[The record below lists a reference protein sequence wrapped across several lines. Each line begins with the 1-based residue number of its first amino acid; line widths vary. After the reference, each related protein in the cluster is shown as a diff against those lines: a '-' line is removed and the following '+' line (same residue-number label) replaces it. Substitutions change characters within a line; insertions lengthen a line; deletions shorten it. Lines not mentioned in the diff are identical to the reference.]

1 MPDATAP
8 ADAVVAVDVSA
19 LARLRGHPAFAY
31 KRAIQPAA
39 ARFGR
44 AARCAWLPADSPPVR
59 NGDDAAAIPDG
70 DGFLLFAAE
79 GMIESFLVSEPWF
92 CGFSSVMVNV
102 SDIAAMGGRPLAVVD
117 VFWPGHSDR
126 DLVFDG
132 IYAAAELFGV
142 PVVGGHT
149 GTSDAGA
156 ALAVSIV
163 GRANRLIT
171 SFDAQPGQDLLMA
184 VDLRG
189 QLWKGHPFWNAAT
202 DRTPAALRAQI
213 GLLAE
218 LAEAGL
224 VGAGKD
230 ISMGGVLG
238 TVLMLLECSGVG
250 ATLDLHAIPRPHE
263 VELETWLMT
272 FPSYGYLLA
281 APRTETSEL
290 VQRFAEHGVQCN
302 RIGQIDEG
310 SCVRLVSDGHTL
322 DFWDL
327 AETPL
332 IGFGA

>member
-1 MPDATAP
+1 M
-8 ADAVVAVDVSA
+8 AVDVSA
-19 LARLRGHPAFAY
+19 LARLRAHPAFAY

-44 AARCAWLPADSPPVR
+44 AARCAWLPADSPPIR

-132 IYAAAELFGV
+132 IHAATELFGV

-171 SFDAQPGQDLLMA
+171 SFDAQPG
-184 VDLRG
+184 
-189 QLWKGHPFWNAAT
+189 HAT
-202 DRTPAALRAQI
+202 DRTPTALRAQI
-213 GLLAE
+213 GLLAD

-238 TVLMLLECSGVG
+238 TALMLLECSGMG
-250 ATLDLHAIPRPHE
+250 ATLDLDAIPRPPE
-263 VELETWLMT
+263 VELETWLMI

-281 APRTETSEL
+281 AQRTQTSEL
-290 VQRFAEHGVQCN
+290 VRRFAEHGVQCN

-310 SCVRLVSDGHTL
+310 SRVRLVSDGHTL

-332 IGFGA
+332 LGFGA